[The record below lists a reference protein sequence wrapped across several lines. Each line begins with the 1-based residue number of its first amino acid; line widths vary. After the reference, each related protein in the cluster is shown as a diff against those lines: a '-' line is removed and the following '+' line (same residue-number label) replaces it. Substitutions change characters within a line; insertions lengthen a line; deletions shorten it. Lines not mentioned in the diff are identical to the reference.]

1 MFWEISK
8 GESDLIGDI
17 ISMLFALIGTICVIV
32 LTYFASRWYARKMGP
47 IAGGKHIKVVDR
59 LVVSKTGSILIVDIE
74 GRQYM
79 MGVSDQN
86 VQILMELDENIPL
99 PAGHE
104 TGDGFRSLI
113 SGEGYNSLLQSMK
126 KRRGVD

>member
-1 MFWEISK
+1 
-8 GESDLIGDI
+8 LIGDI
-17 ISMLFALIGTICVIV
+17 FSMMFALIGTVCIIV
-32 LTYFASRWYARKMGP
+32 LTYFASKWYARKMGP

-79 MGVSDQN
+79 LGVSDQN
-86 VQILMELDENIPL
+86 VQILMELDETVPL
-99 PAGHE
+99 PPEQFG
-104 TGDGFRSLI
+104 GDGFKGLLSGGSYRSLVESI
-113 SGEGYNSLLQSMK
+113 R

>member
-1 MFWEISK
+1 
-8 GESDLIGDI
+8 LIGDI
-17 ISMLFALIGTICVIV
+17 FSMLFALIGTVCVIM
-32 LTYFASRWYARKMGP
+32 LTYFASKWYAKKMGP

-79 MGVSDQN
+79 MGISDQN
-86 VQILMELDENIPL
+86 VQILMELDETIPL
-99 PAGHE
+99 PMDHGAG
-104 TGDGFRSLI
+104 GDGLKGLI
-113 SGEGYNSLLQSMK
+113 SGDSYKSMLSAIK